1 MEFSDKISDY
11 HLKKTM
17 EEIKKTDSS
26 IENSIAPSEFYKFCT
41 DCGNENTNNFKFC
54 VNCGN
59 NLEMN

>member
-17 EEIKKTDSS
+17 EEIKKTNSP
-26 IENSIAPSEFYKFCT
+26 IENSIESQEFYKFCT
-41 DCGNENTNNFKFC
+41 NCGTENTNNFKFC